1 MLNRMPELKSFL
13 KDGEAEWYVGVNVT
27 YVTGRRAVMHI
38 YNEGGSKV
46 EVIDLTVSKLQTKKA
61 LHALMAEEEFVKR
74 SEEAVEMPHEERQAG
89 ARKWRRPRKPRKIM
103 NRDQEL
109 ALKEATLR
117 KQQRHREPKLTER
130 DLLGKTAPTVTS
142 LFLLYGGLL
151 ATILATASCTSVRRR
166 RTRRR
171 HTMTI
176 GEVRKGD
183 AGFQKWKSVSVM

>member
-38 YNEGGSKV
+38 YNEGGSK
-46 EVIDLTVSKLQTKKA
+46 TKKA

-142 LFLLYGGLL
+142 PFLLYGGL
-151 ATILATASCTSVRRR
+151 LATASCTSVRRR

>member
-13 KDGEAEWYVGVNVT
+13 KDGEAEWYVGFNVT

-61 LHALMAEEEFVKR
+61 LHALMAEEEFVKK

-142 LFLLYGGLL
+142 PFLLYGGL
-151 ATILATASCTSVRRR
+151 LATASCTSVRRR

>member
-1 MLNRMPELKSFL
+1 MPELKSFL

-46 EVIDLTVSKLQTKKA
+46 EVIDLT
-61 LHALMAEEEFVKR
+61 

-89 ARKWRRPRKPRKIM
+89 AREWRRPRKPRKIM
-103 NRDQEL
+103 NRDQEP

-117 KQQRHREPKLTER
+117 KQQRHREPKLAER

-171 HTMTI
+171 RTMTI